1 MIWGID
7 ISDYQ
12 PDFDLHRARREGY
25 DFAIIKSTEGST
37 WRGKWFRTH
46 LDRARSA
53 GMLVAAYHY
62 VRAGDV
68 PGQVRNIQAMVPRD
82 CPLILDVEDGAGP
95 LSVTWD
101 LTNRLRALGYKLP
114 LTYIPKWYA
123 DKIGATNLRG
133 LPPLWYS
140 RYPNSRAGGAIDVWN
155 RNAGWLN
162 TMWGGYYG
170 LHVEILQFSDQGSL
184 AGRRPVDLNAY
195 RGTREQLAA
204 LFGGAAPA
212 APGGI
217 ESMALDTVWE
227 DSYGNKQNVHGFMR
241 ETQRDLNEVR
251 NLVGQ
256 LTGFLFAPGSEK
268 SRIPGDKNRTN
279 GRDAIMDSTAWAN
292 ITMREVAALR
302 ALVASQQGV
311 DPNAV
316 AEALKPLIAAE
327 IAPVVREVLGEDNA
341 AQADAIVDEL
351 TARLSRNETE

>member
-12 PDFDLHRARREGY
+12 PNFDLHRARREGY
-25 DFAIIKSTEGST
+25 DFVIIKATEGSS
-37 WRGKWFRTH
+37 WKGKWFRTH

-53 GMLVAAYHY
+53 GMIVAAYHY
-62 VRAGDV
+62 VRNGDV
-68 PGQVRNIQAMVPRD
+68 AGQVRNIQSMVPVD

-101 LTNRLRALGYKLP
+101 LTNRLRALGYRLP

-123 DKIGATNLRG
+123 DKIGARNLAG

-140 RYPNSRAGGAIDVWN
+140 RYPNSRAGGALDVWN

-184 AGRRPVDLNAY
+184 AGRSPIDLNAY

-204 LFGGAAPA
+204 LFNGVATPAPAPA

-217 ESMALDTVWE
+217 ESMAFGDRFKDWA
-227 DSYGNKQNVHGFMR
+227 GNDQDVLSWMNHMDER
-241 ETQRDLNEVR
+241 LWRIDN
-251 NLVGQ
+251 
-256 LTGFLFAPGSEK
+256 FLFGAGVEA
-268 SRIPGDKNRTN
+268 SRIPGDPNRTN
-279 GRDAIMDSTAWAN
+279 GRDALMDT
-292 ITMREVAALR
+292 VARASIGMALTEQLHGKVDGLS
-302 ALVASQQGV
+302 AGGV
-311 DPNAV
+311 N
-316 AEALKPLIAAE
+316 
-327 IAPVVREVLGEDNA
+327 
-341 AQADAIVDEL
+341 VDEL
-351 TARLSRNETE
+351 ANKVIEKLGPQIADAVANKLAERLAS